1 MKKLFLIII
10 LFASL
15 NLNANHWNPNPYQ
28 YQNNMTVIGVISFDD
43 DEQRTTSLELG
54 AFCGDECRGSVMTHY
69 EEIYDRYYVYLMIY
83 GNNDDSIT
91 FRCYDHNL
99 NMELDMSSESHV
111 IFRTNNMIGSANEP
125 FDFNFRYYRYYV
137 TIDIMP
143 EIAGT
148 LSGDGEYKKNDTCY
162 IEIKSN
168 LGYQFEALMEDDDTL
183 TKQQCYSFIV
193 TSDRKLTAH
202 FSEIPTYY
210 QITAEATPMSG
221 GVVEGSGQYLEGE
234 TCDLYITTNIGY
246 IFEGL
251 YENDTL
257 VTNDTL
263 YSFEVKA
270 DRHLIAQ
277 FLYIESLTEIKKDYF
292 SIYPNPATDF
302 IIINTE
308 DVIME
313 DVKIYDMTGKLVAV
327 RCLQPEDNRIDIS
340 EIPSGVY
347 IVTYGRSRKLVVL

>member
-1 MKKLFLIII
+1 MIII

-54 AFCGDECRGSVMTHY
+54 AFCDDECRGSVMTHY
-69 EEIYDRYYVYLMIY
+69 EENFDRYYVYLMIY

-99 NMELDMSSESHV
+99 NMELDMASESHV
-111 IFRTNNMIGSANEP
+111 IFRTNDMIGNTNEP
-125 FDFNFRYYRYYV
+125 FDFNFKYYRYNV
-137 TIDIMP
+137 AIDIMP

-148 LSGDGEYKKNDTCY
+148 LSGDGEYKKNDTCFL
-162 IEIKSN
+162 K
-168 LGYQFEALMEDDDTL
+168 
-183 TKQQCYSFIV
+183 V
-193 TSDRKLTAH
+193 
-202 FSEIPTYY
+202 
-210 QITAEATPMSG
+210 
-221 GVVEGSGQYLEGE
+221 
-234 TCDLYITTNIGY
+234 TTNIGY

-308 DVIME
+308 AVIME

-327 RCLQPEDNRIDIS
+327 RCLQFGDNRIDIS
-340 EIPSGVY
+340 DIPSGVY
-347 IVTYGRSRKLVVL
+347 VVTLGRSRKLVVL

>member
-1 MKKLFLIII
+1 MGRVYRPLFHFNIMRKLFLIII

-54 AFCGDECRGSVMTHY
+54 AFCDDECRGSVMTHY
-69 EEIYDRYYVYLMIY
+69 EEIFDRYYVYLMIY

-99 NMELDMSSESHV
+99 NMELDMASESHV
-111 IFRTNNMIGSANEP
+111 IFRTNDMIGNTNEP
-125 FDFNFRYYRYYV
+125 FDFNFKYYRYYV
-137 TIDIMP
+137 TIDIIP

-148 LSGDGEYKKNDTCY
+148 LSGDGEYKKNDTCFL
-162 IEIKSN
+162 K
-168 LGYQFEALMEDDDTL
+168 
-183 TKQQCYSFIV
+183 V
-193 TSDRKLTAH
+193 
-202 FSEIPTYY
+202 
-210 QITAEATPMSG
+210 
-221 GVVEGSGQYLEGE
+221 
-234 TCDLYITTNIGY
+234 TTNIGY

-308 DVIME
+308 AVIME

-327 RCLQPEDNRIDIS
+327 RCLQFGDNRIDIS

>member
-1 MKKLFLIII
+1 MRKLFLIII
-10 LFASL
+10 LLASL

-54 AFCGDECRGSVMTHY
+54 AFCDDECRGSVMTHY
-69 EEIYDRYYVYLMIY
+69 EEIFDRYYVYLMIY

-99 NMELDMSSESHV
+99 NMELDMASESHV
-111 IFRTNNMIGSANEP
+111 IFRTNDMIGNTSDP
-125 FDFNFRYYRYYV
+125 FDFNFKYYRYYV

-148 LSGDGEYKKNDTCY
+148 LSGDGEYKKNDTCFL
-162 IEIKSN
+162 K
-168 LGYQFEALMEDDDTL
+168 
-183 TKQQCYSFIV
+183 V
-193 TSDRKLTAH
+193 
-202 FSEIPTYY
+202 
-210 QITAEATPMSG
+210 
-221 GVVEGSGQYLEGE
+221 
-234 TCDLYITTNIGY
+234 TTNIGY

-308 DVIME
+308 AVIME

-327 RCLQPEDNRIDIS
+327 RCLQFGDNRIDIS
-340 EIPSGVY
+340 DIPSGVY
-347 IVTYGRSRKLVVL
+347 VVTLGRSRKLVVL

>member
-1 MKKLFLIII
+1 MRKLFLIII

-54 AFCGDECRGSVMTHY
+54 AFCDDECRGSVMTHY
-69 EEIYDRYYVYLMIY
+69 EEIFDRYYVYLMIY

-99 NMELDMSSESHV
+99 NMELDMASESHV
-111 IFRTNNMIGSANEP
+111 IFRTNDMIGNTNEP
-125 FDFNFRYYRYYV
+125 FDFNFKYYRYYV
-137 TIDIMP
+137 TIDIIP

-148 LSGDGEYKKNDTCY
+148 LSGDGEYKKNDTCFL
-162 IEIKSN
+162 K
-168 LGYQFEALMEDDDTL
+168 
-183 TKQQCYSFIV
+183 V
-193 TSDRKLTAH
+193 
-202 FSEIPTYY
+202 
-210 QITAEATPMSG
+210 
-221 GVVEGSGQYLEGE
+221 
-234 TCDLYITTNIGY
+234 TTNIGY

-308 DVIME
+308 AVIME

-327 RCLQPEDNRIDIS
+327 RCLQFGDNRIDIS

>member
-1 MKKLFLIII
+1 MKRLITLLLFLF
-10 LFASL
+10 LGLCA
-15 NLNANHWNPNPYQ
+15 NAQYENHWTPNPYQ

-54 AFCGDECRGSVMTHY
+54 AFCDDECRGSVMTHY
-69 EEIYDRYYVYLMIY
+69 EEIFDRYYVYLMIY
-83 GNNDDSIT
+83 GNNYDSIT

-99 NMELDMSSESHV
+99 NMELDMASESHV
-111 IFRTNNMIGSANEP
+111 IFRTNDMIGNTNEP
-125 FDFNFRYYRYYV
+125 FDFNFKYYRYYV

-148 LSGDGEYKKNDTCY
+148 LSGDGEYKKNDTCFL
-162 IEIKSN
+162 K
-168 LGYQFEALMEDDDTL
+168 
-183 TKQQCYSFIV
+183 V
-193 TSDRKLTAH
+193 
-202 FSEIPTYY
+202 
-210 QITAEATPMSG
+210 
-221 GVVEGSGQYLEGE
+221 
-234 TCDLYITTNIGY
+234 TTNIGY

-270 DRHLIAQ
+270 DRHFIAQ

-308 DVIME
+308 AVIME
-313 DVKIYDMTGKLVAV
+313 DVKIYDMTGKLIAV
-327 RCLQPEDNRIDIS
+327 RCLQFGDNRIDIS
-340 EIPSGVY
+340 DIPSGVY
-347 IVTYGRSRKLVVL
+347 VVTYGRSRKLVVL

>member
-1 MKKLFLIII
+1 MGRVYRPLFHFNIMRKLFLIII
-10 LFASL
+10 LLASL

-54 AFCGDECRGSVMTHY
+54 AFCDDECRGSVMTHY
-69 EEIYDRYYVYLMIY
+69 EEIFDRYYVYLMIY

-99 NMELDMSSESHV
+99 NMELDMASESHV
-111 IFRTNNMIGSANEP
+111 IFRTNDMIGNTSDP
-125 FDFNFRYYRYYV
+125 FDFNFKYYRYYV

-148 LSGDGEYKKNDTCY
+148 LSGDGEYKKNDTCFL
-162 IEIKSN
+162 K
-168 LGYQFEALMEDDDTL
+168 
-183 TKQQCYSFIV
+183 V
-193 TSDRKLTAH
+193 
-202 FSEIPTYY
+202 
-210 QITAEATPMSG
+210 
-221 GVVEGSGQYLEGE
+221 
-234 TCDLYITTNIGY
+234 TTNIGY

-308 DVIME
+308 AVIME

-327 RCLQPEDNRIDIS
+327 RCLQFGDNRIDIS
-340 EIPSGVY
+340 DIPSGVY
-347 IVTYGRSRKLVVL
+347 VVTLGRSRKLVVL

>member
-1 MKKLFLIII
+1 MRKLFLIII
-10 LFASL
+10 LFVSL

-43 DEQRTTSLELG
+43 DEQRTASLELG

-69 EEIYDRYYVYLMIY
+69 EEILDRYYVYLMIY
-83 GNNDDSIT
+83 GNHDDSIT

-99 NMELDMSSESHV
+99 NKELDMASESHI
-111 IFRTNNMIGSANEP
+111 IFRTNDMIGSVNDP
-125 FDFNFRYYRYYV
+125 FDFNFKYYRYYV
-137 TIDIMP
+137 AIDIMP

-148 LSGDGEYKKNDTCY
+148 LSGDGEYKKNDTCFL
-162 IEIKSN
+162 K
-168 LGYQFEALMEDDDTL
+168 
-183 TKQQCYSFIV
+183 V
-193 TSDRKLTAH
+193 
-202 FSEIPTYY
+202 
-210 QITAEATPMSG
+210 
-221 GVVEGSGQYLEGE
+221 
-234 TCDLYITTNIGY
+234 TTNIGY

-308 DVIME
+308 AVIME

-327 RCLQPEDNRIDIS
+327 RCLQPEDNKVDIS
-340 EIPSGVY
+340 DIPSGVY
-347 IVTYGRSRKLVVL
+347 VVTYGRSRRLVVL

>member
-1 MKKLFLIII
+1 MRKLFSIII
-10 LFASL
+10 LFVSL

-43 DEQRTTSLELG
+43 DEQRTASFELG

-69 EEIYDRYYVYLMIY
+69 EEILDRYYVYLMIY
-83 GNNDDSIT
+83 GNYDDSIT

-99 NMELDMSSESHV
+99 NKELDMASESHI
-111 IFRTNNMIGSANEP
+111 IFRTNDMIGSVNDP
-125 FDFNFRYYRYYV
+125 FDFNFKYYRYYV
-137 TIDIMP
+137 AIDIMP

-148 LSGDGEYKKNDTCY
+148 LSGDGEYKKNDTCFL
-162 IEIKSN
+162 K
-168 LGYQFEALMEDDDTL
+168 
-183 TKQQCYSFIV
+183 V
-193 TSDRKLTAH
+193 
-202 FSEIPTYY
+202 
-210 QITAEATPMSG
+210 
-221 GVVEGSGQYLEGE
+221 
-234 TCDLYITTNIGY
+234 TTNIGY

-308 DVIME
+308 AVIME

-327 RCLQPEDNRIDIS
+327 RCLQFGDNRIDIS

-347 IVTYGRSRKLVVL
+347 VVTYGKNRRIVVL

>member
-1 MKKLFLIII
+1 MIII
-10 LFASL
+10 LFVSL

-43 DEQRTTSLELG
+43 DEQRTASLELG

-69 EEIYDRYYVYLMIY
+69 EEILDRYYVYLMIY
-83 GNNDDSIT
+83 GNHDDSIT

-99 NMELDMSSESHV
+99 NKELDMASESHI
-111 IFRTNNMIGSANEP
+111 IFRTNDMIGSVNDP
-125 FDFNFRYYRYYV
+125 FDFNFKYYRYYV
-137 TIDIMP
+137 AIDIMP

-148 LSGDGEYKKNDTCY
+148 LSGDGEYKKNDTCFL
-162 IEIKSN
+162 K
-168 LGYQFEALMEDDDTL
+168 
-183 TKQQCYSFIV
+183 V
-193 TSDRKLTAH
+193 
-202 FSEIPTYY
+202 
-210 QITAEATPMSG
+210 
-221 GVVEGSGQYLEGE
+221 
-234 TCDLYITTNIGY
+234 TTNIGY

-308 DVIME
+308 AVIME

-327 RCLQPEDNRIDIS
+327 RCLQFGDNRIDIS

-347 IVTYGRSRKLVVL
+347 VVTYGKNRRIVVL